1 MPITCKNF
9 FSSVHTMSC
18 TLLLYCLQ
26 SASLS
31 DTHAGYS
38 SLFVAAFTCIYVAA
52 SKMIWFVLIILSCP
66 KESYL
71 KLILKTT
78 TKNCETTQNWPI
90 SASRAAWIE
99 IFKPKRVIEAHDT
112 IVGTL
117 YSTVFHSAI
126 PAFESQSINTTLV
139 FRQTWG
145 RCKRTLQSWTQE

>member
-31 DTHAGYS
+31 DIHAGHS
-38 SLFVAAFTCIYVAA
+38 SLFVAAFSNVYVAA
-52 SKMIWFVLIILSCP
+52 SKMIWFVLIIFSCP

-78 TKNCETTQNWPI
+78 TKECETTQNWPF
-90 SASRAAWIE
+90 SASPAARIE
-99 IFKPKRVIEAHDT
+99 IFKPKRIIEAHDPN
-112 IVGTL
+112 VGTL

-126 PAFESQSINTTLV
+126 SAFESQSINTTPV